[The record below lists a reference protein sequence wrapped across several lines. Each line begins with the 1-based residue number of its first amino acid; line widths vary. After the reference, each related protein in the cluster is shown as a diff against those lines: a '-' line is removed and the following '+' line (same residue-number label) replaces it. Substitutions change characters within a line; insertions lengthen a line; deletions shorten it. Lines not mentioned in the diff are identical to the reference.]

1 MLLRES
7 LRRFGVT
14 ILGESNP
21 RSSAADAAMSVF
33 DERPK
38 EVHARYSRY
47 VNHRFARVVELIGFD
62 KVFTRAEGSWL
73 WDQDGNR
80 YLDFLSGYS
89 VMNVGRNH
97 PRVKQAL
104 IEWLNRDGASLVQM
118 ECNPLA
124 GVLGE
129 KLARLTPG
137 DLDTCFF
144 TNGGSESTEVA
155 LKFARKATRRQRILY
170 ADLGFH
176 GLTFGALSVSD
187 DDMWREGFGKLI
199 PGCDMI
205 PFDDLAALE
214 RELKKGDVAAFIT
227 EPIQGEGGVRIPA
240 DHYLPEAARLCHQN
254 GALLIVDEIQTGFG
268 RTGRWFASEHW
279 GLEPDIMMVSK
290 GLSGGYVPVGAVV
303 TRRAIFDKVF
313 EDLSHAVVHTTTFGG
328 NAMAMV
334 AGIAALEVMEDEGI
348 VQNAATMGE
357 RLLGRL
363 KEATVSREM
372 VKEVRGKGLMLG
384 IEFGEPR
391 SLTLKAGWKLVHRAN
406 QGLFGQMISIPLMRD
421 HGILT
426 QIAGHAMDVHKLAPP
441 LIIGDDEVDYFMTAY
456 EAVLADLHHFPGP
469 LWDLGTTLLKNRM
482 SW

>member
-1 MLLRES
+1 MTTLSER
-7 LRRFGVT
+7 
-14 ILGESNP
+14 
-21 RSSAADAAMSVF
+21 DASRKDGPDGAWAVF
-33 DERPK
+33 EERPK
-38 EVHARYSRY
+38 AVSARYARY

-62 KVFTRAEGSWL
+62 KVFTRAEGAWL
-73 WDQDGNR
+73 WDQDGAR
-80 YLDFLSGYS
+80 YLDFLAGYS
-89 VMNVGRNH
+89 VFNVGRNH

-104 IEWLNRDGASLVQM
+104 IDWLQRDGASLVQM

-129 KLARLTPG
+129 RLAALTPG

-144 TNGGSESTEVA
+144 TNSGSETAEVA
-155 LKFARKATRRQRILY
+155 LKFARKATRRPRILY
-170 ADLGFH
+170 AELGFH

-187 DDMWREGFGKLI
+187 DEMWRAGFGSLV
-199 PGCDMI
+199 PGCEMI

-214 RELKKGDVAAFIT
+214 RELRKGDVAAFIT
-227 EPIQGEGGVRIPA
+227 EPIQGEGGVRLPA
-240 DHYLPEAARLCHQN
+240 DDYLPEAARLCRQH
-254 GALLIVDEIQTGFG
+254 GALFIVDEIQTGFG

-279 GLEPDIMMVSK
+279 SVEPDIMLLSK
-290 GLSGGYVPVGAVV
+290 GLSGGYIPVGAVV
-303 TRRAIFDKVF
+303 TRRAIFDRVF

-328 NAMAMV
+328 NAMAMT
-334 AGIAALEVMEDEGI
+334 AGIAAIEVMQDEGI
-348 VQNAATMGE
+348 VQNAALVGD
-357 RLLGRL
+357 RLMARL
-363 KEATVSREM
+363 RAAAARFEM
-372 VKEVRGKGLMLG
+372 VKEVRGKGLMIG
-384 IEFGEPR
+384 IEFGEPK

-441 LIIGDDEVDYFMTAY
+441 LIIGDEEVAFFMTAY
-456 EAVLADLHHFPGP
+456 EKVLDDLHHFPGP